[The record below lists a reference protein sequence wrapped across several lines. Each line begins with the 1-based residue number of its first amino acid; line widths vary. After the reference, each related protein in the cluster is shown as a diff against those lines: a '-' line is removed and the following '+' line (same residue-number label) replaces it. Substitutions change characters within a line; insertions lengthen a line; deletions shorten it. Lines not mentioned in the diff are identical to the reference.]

1 MKLTDQD
8 YQARFSAYL
17 KEQGTPATGVGD
29 SSAWLAM
36 KHAEFREIL
45 HNEGYEIAESVER
58 EETKSDTSQTKS
70 APFDGRTMTKTFRFK
85 SGQSFSFG
93 GKED

>member
-1 MKLTDQD
+1 MKLTDQE
-8 YQARFSAYL
+8 YEARFSVYL
-17 KEQGTPATGVGD
+17 KEQETPARGVMD

-45 HNEGYEIAESVER
+45 HNEGYEIEESAER
-58 EETKSDTSQTKS
+58 EETKCDAYHTKS
-70 APFDGRTMTKTFRFK
+70 VPFDGRTMTKPFRFK
-85 SGQSFSFG
+85 GGRAFSFG